1 MTCPNCRGSRLVE
14 IDITLKERN
23 VTMHSCSACDTRWW
37 DREGERVGLPH
48 VLELAT
54 VRR

>member
-1 MTCPNCRGSRLVE
+1 MTCPNCRNARLVQ
-14 IDITLKERN
+14 IGLTLKERN
-23 VTMHSCSACDTRWW
+23 VTMHSCSRCDTRWW
-37 DREGERVGLPH
+37 DSDGELVALTN